1 MTEWESIVAESRPIC
16 QLLFL
21 EAAGLRGLRCTCAWG
36 LGAGGCALAVGTA
49 PPSPP
54 KGSAPLLGDNCALIT
69 KPKAGDVCLLG
80 PEGS

>member
-1 MTEWESIVAESRPIC
+1 MHLC
-16 QLLFL
+16 
-21 EAAGLRGLRCTCAWG
+21 
-36 LGAGGCALAVGTA
+36 LGVGVCALAVGVA

-54 KGSAPLLGDNCALIT
+54 KGSAPLSGDNCALII